1 MQTTSQIEAQI
12 SQVQRELKDI
22 ELSMA
27 RLSATQD
34 LIDAHQELNNRKNVL
49 GLLRERLELARQ
61 GEARE
66 QIERE
71 ALEKAREE
79 IQAKIEKLRA
89 EFDSL
94 LAPLEAQLGEVL
106 PKLYELARARQS
118 AQSRYSELGR
128 KLRGSPD
135 ELGVDIL
142 VGNYGWTVKD
152 EKDATKLRRL
162 LLTLYRDAIGV
173 AGGFKDINRL
183 MPMLQ
188 MAQIDTPIPQ
198 IDTPIPQKQ
207 VDTLGTHLQDLGL

>member
-12 SQVQRELKDI
+12 NQVQREVENI
-22 ELSMA
+22 ESSMS
-27 RLSATQD
+27 RLSSTQD
-34 LIDAHQELNNRKNVL
+34 LLDSHREIRNRKNVV

-66 QIERE
+66 QAERE
-71 ALEKAREE
+71 ALETARDE
-79 IQAKIEKLRA
+79 IQAKIEKLGA

-173 AGGFKDINRL
+173 AGGFKDINR
-183 MPMLQ
+183 PMLSMSQ
-188 MAQIDTPIPQ
+188 ASMHAPQ
-198 IDTPIPQKQ
+198 TTRQ
-207 VDTLGTHLQDLGL
+207 VDTLDRHLQDLGL